1 MFVLSLNSTRRTLFR
16 IVIIFVVIVVVV
28 VVVIIIIIITI
39 TTTILLNYTR
49 CGYEV
54 PGMILLQA
62 SVPLYLQRT
71 FEVLPLSSYALSP
84 TMLPLL
90 ETFLKLLSCLPSLR
104 FLMSSL
110 Y

>member
-28 VVVIIIIIITI
+28 VVVIIIIIIITI

-54 PGMILLQA
+54 PGMILLQVFLYAYSVLRGSA
-62 SVPLYLQRT
+62 SKY
-71 FEVLPLSSYALSP
+71 SP
-84 TMLPLL
+84 
-90 ETFLKLLSCLPSLR
+90 
-104 FLMSSL
+104 
-110 Y
+110 